1 MDCLPVLRRR
11 LRSFGR
17 HISIRI
23 IILKLKFTVCIN
35 IHLNIYRTKNG
46 EKYSIRFLDISS
58 KRDSWNTLKVRS
70 PICGATL
77 EKPLLISRNFMLFR
91 ETQNSILP
99 FVRILSR
106 CTKCVNIFYPFKAIE
121 KSQNNCRTIIV
132 HTCNF
137 ASFAEAVRCKLN
149 AGGTLSS
156 CDHRTLNS
164 LYSNNHRP
172 FARIWSLLTGMK
184 RTKIAARNA
193 FVTVVIVRKFFSWA
207 HQTPYIRE
215 AR

>member
-1 MDCLPVLRRR
+1 MDCLPLLRRR

-17 HISIRI
+17 HVSIRI
-23 IILKLKFTVCIN
+23 IILKLKFTACIS

-46 EKYSIRFLDISS
+46 EKYSIRFSDISS

-77 EKPLLISRNFMLFR
+77 EKPFLISRNFMLFR

-106 CTKCVNIFYPFKAIE
+106 FTKCVNIFYPFKAIE
-121 KSQNNCRTIIV
+121 QSQNNCRTIIV

-137 ASFAEAVRCKLN
+137 ASFAKAMRCKLN
-149 AGGTLSS
+149 ARGS
-156 CDHRTLNS
+156 CQKV
-164 LYSNNHRP
+164 P
-172 FARIWSLLTGMK
+172 
-184 RTKIAARNA
+184 
-193 FVTVVIVRKFFSWA
+193 VI
-207 HQTPYIRE
+207 I
-215 AR
+215 